1 MGENATR
8 GDIISI
14 AAAGRVRS
22 VDKDGIVTYGQNVE
36 VEYGTAR
43 GVDDAETDAVETL
56 GKIAPLDIGPAPS
69 WRNLRVPLDQIPV
82 EANSI
87 RLVVSDYD
95 SKPDQWV
102 AVTPPRVPKT
112 QKLNDVVGSQA
123 PVMLDWAV
131 GLAFP
136 CQRPFDH
143 RVGIAEVPEY
153 RILPDHSGALV
164 TSAWQDHYGG
174 GPLVVDRSAPDR
186 ADHSVVS
193 RQRLGS
199 RLGFDREVHTDRS
212 EWSTCPR
219 STKRP
224 FSAPGRG
231 TRDR

>member
-1 MGENATR
+1 M
-8 GDIISI
+8 
-14 AAAGRVRS
+14 
-22 VDKDGIVTYGQNVE
+22 
-36 VEYGTAR
+36 
-43 GVDDAETDAVETL
+43 
-56 GKIAPLDIGPAPS
+56 
-69 WRNLRVPLDQIPV
+69 PLDQIPV

-102 AVTPPRVPKT
+102 AVTPPPRVPKT

-143 RVGIAEVPEY
+143 RVGIAEVPPEY

-174 GPLVVDRSAPDR
+174 GPLGGWIDLLLTAQTIPSYLDNDWARDWGSIEKYTPIDPSAVPAQVDETTVQRSGTWNP
-186 ADHSVVS
+186 
-193 RQRLGS
+193 GS
-199 RLGFDREVHTDRS
+199 MTMDF
-212 EWSTCPR
+212 
-219 STKRP
+219 
-224 FSAPGRG
+224 
-231 TRDR
+231 

>member
-56 GKIAPLDIGPAPS
+56 GKDPPLDIGPAPS

-136 CQRPFDH
+136 CQRPLRSSGRYRRGP
-143 RVGIAEVPEY
+143 RVSDPSRPFRRA
-153 RILPDHSGALV
+153 RDQCLA
-164 TSAWQDHYGG
+164 
-174 GPLVVDRSAPDR
+174 GPLRRWTVGVDRSAP
-186 ADHSVVS
+186 
-193 RQRLGS
+193 
-199 RLGFDREVHTDRS
+199 
-212 EWSTCPR
+212 
-219 STKRP
+219 
-224 FSAPGRG
+224 
-231 TRDR
+231 

>member
-1 MGENATR
+1 M
-8 GDIISI
+8 
-14 AAAGRVRS
+14 
-22 VDKDGIVTYGQNVE
+22 
-36 VEYGTAR
+36 
-43 GVDDAETDAVETL
+43 
-56 GKIAPLDIGPAPS
+56 
-69 WRNLRVPLDQIPV
+69 PLDQIPV

-102 AVTPPRVPKT
+102 AVTPPPRVPKT

-143 RVGIAEVPEY
+143 RVGIAEVPPEY

-174 GPLVVDRSAPDR
+174 GPLGWIDLLLTAQTIPSYLDNDWARDW
-186 ADHSVVS
+186 
-193 RQRLGS
+193 
-199 RLGFDREVHTDRS
+199 GFDREVHTDRS
-212 EWSTCPR
+212 ECSTCPGRRNDR
-219 STKRP
+219 SALRDVE
-224 FSAPGRG
+224 PGIDDHGFLSGISERLG
-231 TRDR
+231 H